1 MIRLV
6 QIITMSITIIDI
18 IIANKIVW
26 VMGLN
31 FPYDI
36 FVYIGCLV
44 IAVITNL
51 LGYWIVTRLL

>member
-6 QIITMSITIIDI
+6 PIITLSLTMIDVV
-18 IIANKIVW
+18 IANKIVW
-26 VMGLN
+26 EMGLN

-44 IAVITNL
+44 IVAITNL
-51 LGYWIVTRLL
+51 LGYWIVTRLF